1 MVPRSERPMYR
12 GNLWLIFITEISSL
26 HFSKK
31 MAREKYHLQPSDWSY
46 FEFIFTISSG
56 TLIIHLILKSL
67 NFCHLKIISCILL
80 IQTSVTLPLTS
91 LLDDKLDSTFT
102 EKKEAREDPINVFT
116 NMSIYLPLSSCITT
130 DLLLLWMDC
139 QLLHLCNISFPVLQ
153 LNYFAFAFLLLLL
166 CFLMGNIIVFL
177 WPQSGCMISKS
188 GKFLNWS
195 LSLTWK
201 RVIIKGRITVLDF
214 RSCTESM
221 PRKRYVGLYQVGS
234 VLMINT
240 STHFS
245 TWTKR

>member
-67 NFCHLKIISCILL
+67 NFCHLKIISRILL

-102 EKKEAREDPINVFT
+102 EKKEAREDPINMFT
-116 NMSIYLPLSSCITT
+116 NMSIYLPPSSCITT
-130 DLLLLWMDC
+130 DLLLLWMDG
-139 QLLHLCNISFPVLQ
+139 QLLHCAIYPSLSCNSTI
-153 LNYFAFAFLLLLL
+153 LLLLF
-166 CFLMGNIIVFL
+166 CCCCYAFSWVT
-177 WPQSGCMISKS
+177 
-188 GKFLNWS
+188 S
-195 LSLTWK
+195 LSFCGLKVDAWYLSQVSFK
-201 RVIIKGRITVLDF
+201 IDLCHWPGR
-214 RSCTESM
+214 E
-221 PRKRYVGLYQVGS
+221 
-234 VLMINT
+234 
-240 STHFS
+240 
-245 TWTKR
+245 W

>member
-91 LLDDKLDSTFT
+91 LLDDKLYSTFT
-102 EKKEAREDPINVFT
+102 EKKEAVRGELPQASPEHLATSLHLDP
-116 NMSIYLPLSSCITT
+116 SIVSFLPLRINYSSS
-130 DLLLLWMDC
+130 
-139 QLLHLCNISFPVLQ
+139 QQRPAPPFLH
-153 LNYFAFAFLLLLL
+153 
-166 CFLMGNIIVFL
+166 
-177 WPQSGCMISKS
+177 
-188 GKFLNWS
+188 
-195 LSLTWK
+195 
-201 RVIIKGRITVLDF
+201 
-214 RSCTESM
+214 
-221 PRKRYVGLYQVGS
+221 
-234 VLMINT
+234 
-240 STHFS
+240 
-245 TWTKR
+245 